1 MLINFDKYELDKD
14 VSREKLLDYGFVET
28 IGVNPNRF
36 CYLTI
41 LKKGV
46 VLAIEILEING
57 ELVFDQ
63 YYGAPVFK
71 SNLRSLY
78 GPFYEDKKQ
87 KGYDYTLRKYNSKLN
102 DLAKAHILAKRPKKK

>member
-78 GPFYEDKKQ
+78 GLFMKIKNKRDMI
-87 KGYDYTLRKYNSKLN
+87 
-102 DLAKAHILAKRPKKK
+102 IL